1 MLFTVP
7 WSQDCLIVL
16 LVQSHRHELHKS
28 HNKAAAQWELKEKA
42 LKRRLRH
49 AGSPAPLDQAS
60 LSIIREVSTVLWE
73 YIYICSVPDFSV
85 SALHVYLYLFSG
97 SYSVELNSVVWRCC
111 RFSLISCCCRMCWPV
126 LTKPWLWSKTCLE
139 MLHAGTPVSGN
150 LFCVQINRCSD

>member
-73 YIYICSVPDFSV
+73 YIYLLCSWFFSFSIARV
-85 SALHVYLYLFSG
+85 SV